1 MTPKILTIGAA
12 YMDMV
17 MRMPYY
23 PTTASPLYVEDGGI
37 SYIPDGR
44 GANCAIG
51 LSKLG
56 ARSVLLC
63 RLGGDINGQRLH
75 ALFSET
81 GVDTSAIV
89 ADPHTPTGQCIVM
102 SDGTADTRTIFY
114 PGANAN
120 LTRDNL
126 DAAFATNPD
135 AVCLQMDIPED
146 TLFAAIARAGERHIP
161 VILDSAPGKKNFAW
175 NRLPELEIFSP
186 NESETEELTGI
197 RPTGSDTCLKAVLEM
212 QKIVKARY
220 YVLKLGDRGA
230 FYFDGRHF
238 NMAASYIVRAVD
250 TAAAGDAFM
259 AGLTYQYLATRGD
272 INKACKFANTVAA
285 ITIMRA
291 GTAASMPT
299 MQEVTNFI
307 TRNGER

>member
-12 YMDMV
+12 TMDMV
-17 MRMPYY
+17 LRMPHY
-23 PTTASPLYVEDGGI
+23 PTTSTPLVVEDGGI

-51 LSKLG
+51 LAKLG
-56 ARSVLLC
+56 ARSVFLC

-75 ALFSET
+75 ALYSEC

-89 ADPHTPTGQCIVM
+89 ADPHTPTGQTIIM
-102 SDGTADTRTIFY
+102 SDGTSDTRTISY

-126 DAAFATNPD
+126 DAAFVTNPD
-135 AVCLQMDIPED
+135 AVCMQMDLPED
-146 TLFAAIARAGERHIP
+146 TLLAACAYARERHIP
-161 VILDSAPGKKNFAW
+161 IFLDAAPGKKNFPW

-186 NESETEELTGI
+186 NEVETEQLTGI
-197 RPTGSDTCLKAVLEM
+197 RPTGSDTCLKAMLELA
-212 QKIVKARY
+212 KIIKARY
-220 YVLKLGDRGA
+220 YVFKLADRGA
-230 FYFDGRHF
+230 FYFDGKRF

-259 AGLTYQYLATRGD
+259 AGLTYEYLASRGD
-272 INKACKFANTVAA
+272 IVKACKFANTVAA
-285 ITIMRA
+285 ITIMRP
-291 GTAASMPT
+291 GTAAAMPT
-299 MQEVTNFI
+299 MQEVTAFI
-307 TRNGER
+307 ARNGER

>member
-1 MTPKILTIGAA
+1 MTPKILTVGAA

-17 MRMPYY
+17 MRMPQY
-23 PTTASPLYVEDGGI
+23 PIGTQPLYVEDGGI
-37 SYIPDGR
+37 SYLPDGR
-44 GANCAIG
+44 GANCAMG
-51 LSKLG
+51 LAKLG
-56 ARSVLLC
+56 ARSVFLC

-75 ALFSET
+75 ALYNEG

-89 ADPHTPTGQCIVM
+89 ADPHAPTGQCVVM
-102 SDGTADTRTIFY
+102 SDGTADTRTILY

-126 DAAFATNPD
+126 DPAFAVNPD

-146 TLFAAIARAGERHIP
+146 TLLAAAARAAERHIP
-161 VILDSAPGKKNFAW
+161 IFLDAAPLKKNFPW
-175 NRLPELEIFSP
+175 NRLPELEVFSP
-186 NESETEELTGI
+186 NEAETELLTGI
-197 RPTGSDTCLKAVLEM
+197 RPTGTDTCLKATLEM
-212 QKIVKARY
+212 QKMVKARY
-220 YVLKLGDRGA
+220 YVIKMADRGS

-259 AGLTYQYLATRGD
+259 AGLVYQYMMTRGD
-272 INKACKFANTVAA
+272 ISASCKFGNTVAA

-291 GTAASMPT
+291 GTVAAMPT
-299 MQEVTNFI
+299 MAEVENFI
-307 TRNGER
+307 ARNGVR

>member
-17 MRMPYY
+17 MRMPHY
-23 PTTASPLYVEDGGI
+23 PTTAQPLYVEDGGI
-37 SYIPDGR
+37 SYLPDGR
-44 GANCAIG
+44 GANCATG
-51 LSKLG
+51 LAKLG

-75 ALFSET
+75 ALYSES
-81 GVDTSAIV
+81 GIDTSAIV
-89 ADPHTPTGQCIVM
+89 ADPHTPTGQCVVM
-102 SDGTADTRTIFY
+102 SDGTADTRTVVY

-126 DAAFATNPD
+126 DAAFALNPD

-146 TLFAAIARAGERHIP
+146 TLIAAAARANERHIP
-161 VILDSAPGKKNFAW
+161 IFLDAAPLKHNFPF
-175 NRLPELEIFSP
+175 NRLPELEVFSP
-186 NESETEELTGI
+186 NEAETELLTGI
-197 RPTGSDTCLKAVLEM
+197 RPTGSDTCLKATLEM
-212 QKIVKARY
+212 QKLVKARY
-220 YVLKLGDRGA
+220 YVIKMADRGS

-259 AGLTYQYLATRGD
+259 AGLVYQYMSTRGD
-272 INKACKFANTVAA
+272 ISASCKFGNTVAA

-291 GTAASMPT
+291 GTTAAMPT
-299 MQEVTNFI
+299 MQEVETFI
-307 TRNGER
+307 SRNGPR